1 MSVQKARDFPF
12 SIDTGEFIL
21 IPAILN
27 EFRRAVIGRFPM
39 PGDEIDSR
47 FRHIAVNAHR
57 EIGKHMMAPDRRQE
71 QLGASGPEVRIDSYL
86 GKACSSLK
94 IDIDLIRKAPAVE
107 RPFATI
113 YRTGQIDHDF
123 LNLVFSPEEF
133 DHPIMRYCRI

>member
-1 MSVQKARDFPF
+1 MEW
-12 SIDTGEFIL
+12 GYCIL
-21 IPAILN
+21 THSYPKDSYG
-27 EFRRAVIGRFPM
+27 AVIGRFPM

-113 YRTGQIDHDF
+113 YR
-123 LNLVFSPEEF
+123 
-133 DHPIMRYCRI
+133 